1 MDEQFFNKHY
11 IRIDENKNIINGFS
25 DAFRQAESTDILIN
39 AEGGYQFRLF
49 PDSEENPPLF
59 NDMGI
64 PLYKWD
70 NAQVTKRTQKEIK
83 ADTPPPVSLM
93 PTDSDRIAALEA
105 VMTGIISG
113 DAPGEVEVI
122 GFLATQ
128 FKLGRVS
135 LDDVPKQ
142 YGAKLR
148 RAIN

>member
-1 MDEQFFNKHY
+1 MDNFFNKHY
-11 IRIDENKNIINGFS
+11 IGIDSQKNIIAGFS
-25 DAFRQAESTDILIN
+25 DAFQQPEPTDILIS
-39 AEGGYQFRLF
+39 AEGGHQFRLF
-49 PDSEENPPLF
+49 PGGVENPILF
-59 NDMGI
+59 HDMGI
-64 PLYKWD
+64 PIYKW
-70 NAQVTKRTQKEIK
+70 NGTQAIERTPEDIK
-83 ADTPPPVSLM
+83 ADMPPPAPIM
-93 PTDSDRIAALEA
+93 PTDSDRIDALEA

-148 RAIN
+148 RAMN